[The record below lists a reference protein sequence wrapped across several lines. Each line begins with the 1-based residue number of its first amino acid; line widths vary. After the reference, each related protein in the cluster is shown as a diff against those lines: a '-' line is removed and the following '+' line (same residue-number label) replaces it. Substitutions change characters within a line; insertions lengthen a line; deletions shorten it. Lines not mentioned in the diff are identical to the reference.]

1 MTKLNDFFENY
12 LAQTIGDDHTIV
24 ISTVEGRT
32 PLYWVDR
39 VRELYSPATLER
51 LLASN
56 QPDTRR
62 AAAWALRYLGTE
74 SHYRPLGA
82 LLRDDSRSVRTSA
95 DEARRAICYRTQS
108 PWHRKTAYEVEQLLA
123 NGSYRQAIDLANH
136 LADETEGRGDVY
148 YLRAWIHFTYGNI
161 ECAADDCKRCL
172 QLDACSYQACV
183 ALGQCYWHLGNDG
196 AAMECYLE
204 AARIYPDWEPARTA
218 ISVLAGE

>member
-1 MTKLNDFFENY
+1 MTKLNDFFEKY
-12 LAQTIGDDHTIV
+12 LAHTIGDDHTIV
-24 ISTVEGRT
+24 ISTVEGQT

-39 VRELYSPATLER
+39 VRDSYSPATLER
-51 LLASN
+51 LLASS
-56 QPDTRR
+56 QAETRR
-62 AAAWALRYLGTE
+62 AAAWALKYLGSE
-74 SHYRPLGA
+74 HHCKALGV
-82 LLRDDSRSVRTSA
+82 LLRDESRVVRTSA

-123 NGSYRQAIDLANH
+123 NGSYGQAIDLANH
-136 LADETEGRGDVY
+136 LAEETEGRSDVF

-161 ECAADDCKRCL
+161 EAASEDCKRVL
-172 QLDACSYQACV
+172 QYDSYSYQACV

-204 AARIYPDWEPARTA
+204 AARIYPDWEPARAA

>member
-1 MTKLNDFFENY
+1 MTKINDYFESY

-24 ISTVEGRT
+24 LSTVGGRT
-32 PLYWVDR
+32 PMYWVDR
-39 VRELYSPATLER
+39 VREVYDSATLKR
-51 LLASN
+51 LLASSL
-56 QPDTRR
+56 PETRR

-74 SHYRPLGA
+74 SHYKPLGA
-82 LLRDDSRSVRTSA
+82 LLRDESRSVRTSA

-123 NGSYRQAIDLANH
+123 NGSYTQAIDLANH
-136 LADETEGRGDVY
+136 LAEETEGRSDVY
-148 YLRAWIHFTYGNI
+148 YLRAWIHFTHSSI
-161 ECAADDCKRCL
+161 ELAADDCKRAL
-172 QLDACSYQACV
+172 QLDCYAYQACV

-218 ISVLAGE
+218 MSVLTDD